1 MPFKL
6 IHLFKSYSHG
16 MSKPH
21 VFISMLLID
30 FVQWF
35 TLCAHDYSNRHLD
48 SIQFSSTL
56 FQPVRKCKEFTV
68 ITRHIKATII
78 DGWGM
83 IIGGSYW
90 KLVGCA
96 SKHIPRFPKHIPWFV
111 FKANENTIFEN
122 LKLVHT
128 LCLWEIRAGL
138 HVPLTMPM
146 YCLGE
151 RWIRLSSP
159 VHNACVF
166 LRRVQT
172 GIRHPFII
180 LIRENQIW
188 PSSAIYNV
196 VALLSFSVTLGGTI
210 RKFVFQVDFW

>member
-1 MPFKL
+1 MCTW
-6 IHLFKSYSHG
+6 LFKSS
-16 MSKPH
+16 P
-21 VFISMLLID
+21 
-30 FVQWF
+30 WF
-35 TLCAHDYSNRHLD
+35 N
-48 SIQFSSTL
+48 SIQFNFISTSTEMQGIYSNHKTHKSNNNRWL
-56 FQPVRKCKEFTV
+56 RDDNRRKLL
-68 ITRHIKATII
+68 KAC
-78 DGWGM
+78 
-83 IIGGSYW
+83 
-90 KLVGCA
+90 GCA

-128 LCLWEIRAGL
+128 LCIWEIRAGL

-210 RKFVFQVDFW
+210 RKFVFQVDFSVW